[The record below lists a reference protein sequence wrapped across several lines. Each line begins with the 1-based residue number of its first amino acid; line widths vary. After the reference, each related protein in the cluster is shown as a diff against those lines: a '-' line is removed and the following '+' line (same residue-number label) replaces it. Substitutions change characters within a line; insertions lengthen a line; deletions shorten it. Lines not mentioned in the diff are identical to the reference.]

1 MRALIDQN
9 NRLMEMV
16 KQQTEEPAKR
26 KEREEVSYATQEPV
40 LLFYESYQIEDDA
53 HDKIDTFLRQNL
65 RPINVD
71 PATYWTKTAF
81 KRVDR
86 PIRGSALYLEH
97 IMPTHVNENT
107 ICKAYDRCA
116 IIELKNYLT
125 KSSGVAVNVK
135 KRMKVHEVH
144 EDHLSMS
151 IDTHLST
158 ADSVYKVVDAGFNHI
173 CVEFIKQNYSY

>member
-1 MRALIDQN
+1 MLGGEDDEDDELQELVRACGSQAEPPRLRLVENVRGSEEEPARETSSGLTATEATPQQQPGPSGMFLDPTVRALIDQN

-40 LLFYESYQIEDDA
+40 LLFYESYRIEDDA

-86 PIRGSALYLEH
+86 PSEALLF
-97 IMPTHVNENT
+97 T
-107 ICKAYDRCA
+107 
-116 IIELKNYLT
+116 
-125 KSSGVAVNVK
+125 
-135 KRMKVHEVH
+135 
-144 EDHLSMS
+144 
-151 IDTHLST
+151 
-158 ADSVYKVVDAGFNHI
+158 
-173 CVEFIKQNYSY
+173 